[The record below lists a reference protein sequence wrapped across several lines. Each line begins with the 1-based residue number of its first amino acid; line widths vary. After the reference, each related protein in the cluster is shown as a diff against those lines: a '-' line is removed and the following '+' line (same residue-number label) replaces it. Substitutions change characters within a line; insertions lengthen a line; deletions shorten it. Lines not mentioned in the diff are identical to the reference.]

1 MQVSFWPNVAAPAR
15 SQRWLNSLDAKCFP
29 SRDFFPF
36 SALASFASAASM
48 TSLRRWPF
56 DPVRTFPKMKCPRKN
71 TEQLFFS
78 SRTDTSESTKHQIR
92 LWWIC
97 WQHTVANRYIE
108 VKFDIMFKIMSPY
121 QSMQMSILCFGCI
134 CICWQH
140 AAPKTYIENF
150 KSKSNSMFG
159 TFSGRCPWP
168 LFIKKKFS
176 SL

>member
-78 SRTDTSESTKHQIR
+78 SRTDTSESTKHRIR

-97 WQHTVANRYIE
+97 WQHTVAS
-108 VKFDIMFKIMSPY
+108 D
-121 QSMQMSILCFGCI
+121 
-134 CICWQH
+134 
-140 AAPKTYIENF
+140 T
-150 KSKSNSMFG
+150 SKSNSTLCSKLWVLIKACKWVYCVLDVSVSVDSMQHLKH
-159 TFSGRCPWP
+159 TSKTLHQSRIQCSVLSMVSVHDLFSS
-168 LFIKKKFS
+168 KKFIS
-176 SL
+176 SV